1 MPNWCWNNLRV
12 NPTNESREAKAQL
25 KKFVSDVRDDGE
37 SVTLKEAKVF
47 REKYIADNFE
57 NIYRDDADKFVNHS
71 EMPIKEFMGKVL
83 YFIYEKDKKVFRK
96 DQEAFSM
103 QQILPVPPEYTLER
117 ISPIYK
123 EEVNGEKAL
132 KKKYGYKDWYDWQ
145 VGMWGTKWNVDDVSF
160 DEQEDGSVTYGYN
173 TAWSPNCEF
182 LINIC
187 KQYPLLDFTLEYEE
201 EGCDFEGELEI
212 IAGEVVKNETRPFSN
227 HSCNGCGERQDDLD
241 EGETINDD
249 GLCPTCQK
257 EEDENE

>member
-103 QQILPVPPEYTLER
+103 QQILPVPIEYTQECKPEELKKRER
-117 ISPIYK
+117 
-123 EEVNGEKAL
+123 EL

-212 IAGEVVKNETRPFSN
+212 IAREVVKNETRPFSN

-249 GLCPTCQK
+249 GLCPHCQE
-257 EEDENE
+257 EEDNEDED